1 MTKFRSI
8 VIFWPVLVG
17 DAAITD
23 PPIASRCESTKS
35 YPILCGV
42 IGDNVAGRFDSLVF
56 DYFKAN
62 HLGYGYLNEL
72 GSFQP
77 TLKIL
82 DESTSSRRKALNSAM
97 VFIAFLERLNL
108 SQS

>member
-1 MTKFRSI
+1 MTKVLSL

-17 DAAITD
+17 DAATI
-23 PPIASRCESTKS
+23 SRCAWEGTK
-35 YPILCGV
+35 ILCGV
-42 IGDNVAGRFDSLVF
+42 IDDDVAGRFDSLVF

-97 VFIAFLERLNL
+97 VFIAFLGRLNL